1 MYVANLRYFHPLV
14 IVAVVVKVCAAIDRG
29 GGGRGCVGQQNRKS
43 LDDSMVELALF
54 NFSFPSNI

>member
-29 GGGRGCVGQQNRKS
+29 GGGCVGQQSRKS
-43 LDDSMVELALF
+43 LDDSMVELVLF